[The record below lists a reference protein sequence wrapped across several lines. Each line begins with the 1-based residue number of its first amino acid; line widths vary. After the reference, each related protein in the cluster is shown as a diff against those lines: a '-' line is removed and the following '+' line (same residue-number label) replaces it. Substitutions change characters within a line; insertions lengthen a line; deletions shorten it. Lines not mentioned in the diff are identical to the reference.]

1 MLKMNHLLPIF
12 SLILALAPPVLQAQ
26 NTAIQNGEWAEYSAQ
41 GSDFE
46 EFVARGCWVFT
57 QGLEK
62 ADGLLDLKGT
72 ASVTEEGVVF
82 SAESFD
88 PASFDPRDFAIEYNA
103 NPQLPSN
110 FRVGDRGV
118 IQFHSTER
126 CVTLFERHL
135 AQKAKH
141 K

>member
-12 SLILALAPPVLQAQ
+12 LLILATAPPALLAQ
-26 NTAIQNGEWAEYSAQ
+26 NTVIQNSESAEFEVQSA
-41 GSDFE
+41 DLE
-46 EFVARGCWVFT
+46 EFVSKEGWVFT

-62 ADGLLDLKGT
+62 ADGLLDLEGT
-72 ASVTEEGVVF
+72 ASATGEGVAF
-82 SAESFD
+82 SAGSFD
-88 PASFDPRDFAIEYNA
+88 PASFDPRDFAIEYNV

-110 FRVGDRGV
+110 FRVGERGV
-118 IQFHSTER
+118 IQFYSAER